1 MDPKTK
7 TPTYAALRVMVET
20 PRWRGVP
27 FYLRSGKRLKRR
39 WSEVALHFRT
49 PQKLM
54 YDPVPTETLAPNV
67 LCLRIQPEDGV
78 SLSFEVKVPGAAL
91 ALTPGIEVQEVKMDF
106 NYSDAFGTESH
117 PAYETLLLD
126 CMIGDATLFT
136 RTDEV
141 EAAWAVVNPLIAF
154 WDAGRGAPI
163 GSYAAGSNGPREAD
177 ELLARDGFKWRP
189 L

>member
-1 MDPKTK
+1 
-7 TPTYAALRVMVET
+7 
-20 PRWRGVP
+20 
-27 FYLRSGKRLKRR
+27 
-39 WSEVALHFRT
+39 VALHFKT
-49 PQKLM
+49 PKKLM

-106 NYSDAFGTESH
+106 DYSDAFGTEAH

-141 EAAWAVVNPLIAF
+141 EAAWAVIDPLLAF
-154 WDAGRGAPI
+154 WEAGHGGRV
-163 GSYAAGSNGPREAD
+163 GSYAAGSTGPQEAD
-177 ELLARDGFKWRP
+177 ELLARDGFAWRP

>member
-1 MDPKTK
+1 MK
-7 TPTYAALRVMVET
+7 
-20 PRWRGVP
+20 G
-27 FYLRSGKRLKRR
+27 R
-39 WSEVALHFRT
+39 WSEVALHFKT

-54 YDPVPTETLAPNV
+54 YEPVATETLAPNV

-91 ALTPGIEVQEVKMDF
+91 ALTPGIEIQEVKMDF
-106 NYSDAFGTESH
+106 NYADAFGTEAH

-141 EAAWAVVNPLIAF
+141 EAAWSVVDPLIAL
-154 WDAGRGAPI
+154 WDSGEGAPM
-163 GSYAAGSNGPREAD
+163 GTYAAGSAGPPEAD

>member
-1 MDPKTK
+1 
-7 TPTYAALRVMVET
+7 MVET
-20 PRWRGVP
+20 ARWRGVP
-27 FYLRSGKRLKRR
+27 FYLRSGKRLKKR
-39 WSEVALHFRT
+39 WSEVAIHFKA
-49 PQKLM
+49 PKKLM
-54 YDPVPTETLAPNV
+54 YDPVPTEKLAPNV

-141 EAAWAVVNPLIAF
+141 EAAWAVVDPLLAF
-154 WDAGRGAPI
+154 WDG
-163 GSYAAGSNGPREAD
+163 GSGEPLETYAAGSAGPKQAD
-177 ELLARDGFKWRP
+177 ELLARDGFAWRA